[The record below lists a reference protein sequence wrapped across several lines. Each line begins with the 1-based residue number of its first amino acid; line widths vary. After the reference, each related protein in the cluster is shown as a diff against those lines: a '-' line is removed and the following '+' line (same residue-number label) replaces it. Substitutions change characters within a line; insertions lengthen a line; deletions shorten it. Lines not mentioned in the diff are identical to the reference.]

1 MTRYRGTRKGGAKE
15 VLSIQILTA
24 QKEGVQPLGQGWGGK
39 EEEKQTGE
47 ECREKV
53 TNMTLELQDG

>member
-15 VLSIQILTA
+15 ALSIQILAA
-24 QKEGVQPLGQGWGGK
+24 QKEGIQPLGQGQGRK
-39 EEEKQTGE
+39 EKEKQTGE
-47 ECREKV
+47 ECRGKV